1 MKRSVLLAA
10 GGGLLIVSAA
20 VFAIHFMTAPD
31 PGHISLQI
39 EVKPAVMTSAYKVYA
54 NREAGNGRYWLAK
67 VILRNDGGRT
77 LTNVGTSFQIPGH
90 VGWTTPREHPELLP
104 GQTVVALFYPR
115 FPDTVATKTTNTA
128 EQVEFRVE
136 YDSKGER
143 QQESRQVGFQ
153 MRGRND
159 MIYTTLPAS
168 EIISSHDLYEN
179 TDLLATFVTP
189 DDPVIKYFVQ
199 QLEQK
204 VMGGT
209 SVGASSDVEE
219 ILRFMHAVY
228 SYWVASGIVYAGTE
242 GLPERTGS
250 AITMIQHVRLPREV
264 LVGQAGLCVELT
276 TLFASIAQAAGLE
289 PVILSTEHHAY
300 PAIKVG
306 NDVIPIEATAVG
318 MPGRG
323 REYGAASF
331 EQAMM
336 IGKANLEAWLAG
348 SPQSVLEGRVVMQ
361 PGMPIGWYDIAE
373 LHQQGIVPPELADDA
388 ALKQKIDETLAAL
401 LGGKRRA
408 AVAEPAPA
416 RQAQVVQERRAR
428 EQAPVDQ
435 GLAGNT
441 YADPRGHFSVT
452 VPAGWQAAAMPYPA
466 MPALALQAMDQG
478 SGTGLEVYVFEGA
491 ANVPGAL
498 SFIQAAI
505 GSSGGVVSYSP
516 SGSATLAGKAFQR
529 FAGTTYY
536 PATGMGTEWEAY
548 ARAAGN
554 VTIVMSVGAPAGQ
567 LGPRRSY
574 LRQVAATLRA
584 RA

>member
-1 MKRSVLLAA
+1 MKRSILLAA
-10 GGGLLIVSAA
+10 GGGLLLASAA
-20 VFAIHFMTAPD
+20 VFVTHFMTAPD
-31 PGHISLQI
+31 PGHVSMQI
-39 EVKPAVMTSAYKVYA
+39 EVKPALMTGAYKVYA

-67 VILRNDGGRT
+67 VILKNDGGRP
-77 LTNVGTSFQIPGH
+77 LANVETSFQVPGH
-90 VGWTTPREHPELLP
+90 VGWTTPRKYPELLP

-115 FPDTVATKTTNTA
+115 FPDTVATKTTNTT

-136 YDSKGER
+136 YDAKGKR
-143 QQESRQVGFQ
+143 QQESRQVPFQ

-168 EIISSHDLYEN
+168 EIVSSHDLYEN

-228 SYWVASGIVYAGTE
+228 AYWVASGIVYAGTE

-289 PVILSTEHHAY
+289 PVILTTEQHAY

-323 REYGAASF
+323 KEYGAASF

-336 IGKANLEAWLAG
+336 VGKANLEAWLG
-348 SPQSVLEGRVVMQ
+348 GRGQSVLEGRVVME
-361 PGMPIGWYDIAE
+361 PGLPIGWYDIAE

-388 ALKQKIDETLAAL
+388 ALKQKIDDTMASL
-401 LGGKRRA
+401 LGGRRRA
-408 AVAEPAPA
+408 AAEQPAPA
-416 RQAQVVQERRAR
+416 RQAQAAETR
-428 EQAPVDQ
+428 Q
-435 GLAGNT
+435 GQDRTEPASGVPGNSF
-441 YADPRGHFSVT
+441 ADPRGHFSVT
-452 VPAGWQAAAMPYPA
+452 VPAGWQAAVMPYPG
-466 MPALALQAMDQG
+466 MPALTLQAMDQR

-491 ANVPGAL
+491 ENVAGAL
-498 SFIQAAI
+498 SVIQSAI
-505 GSSGGVVSYSP
+505 GSSGGVVNYSP
-516 SGSATLAGKAFQR
+516 NGSATLGGKSFQR
-529 FAGTTYY
+529 YSGTTFF
-536 PATGMGTEWEAY
+536 PATGTGTEWEAY

-554 VTIVMSVGAPAGQ
+554 VTIVMSVGAAAGQ
-567 LGPRRSY
+567 LSGRRSY
-574 LRQVAATLRA
+574 LRQVAGTLRV